1 MYQYNSVYSK
11 ELPSP
16 PKPNP
21 GVNLDQE
28 LKLYSNSS
36 ERELYDNLA
45 DLYAII
51 VSLEHLEK
59 AYIRD
64 CVPATAYSSA
74 CTKLIAQYKTAVNL
88 STEPF
93 DLLAF
98 CKKYFMS
105 CPAAVNRLKI
115 GVPATIEHAS
125 EASTTSAKYVAETV
139 QLFITLMDSLKL
151 NLKAVDQIH
160 PLLSDLIQS
169 LNRVVSGD
177 FEGKTKIRNWLVTLN
192 KMKASEEIDDEQA
205 RQLMFDLETA
215 HNEFYRSL
223 SDK

>member
-1 MYQYNSVYSK
+1 
-11 ELPSP
+11 
-16 PKPNP
+16 
-21 GVNLDQE
+21 
-28 LKLYSNSS
+28 
-36 ERELYDNLA
+36 
-45 DLYAII
+45 
-51 VSLEHLEK
+51 
-59 AYIRD
+59 
-64 CVPATAYSSA
+64 
-74 CTKLIAQYKTAVNL
+74 
-88 STEPF
+88 
-93 DLLAF
+93 
-98 CKKYFMS
+98 MS

-177 FEGKTKIRNWLVTLN
+177 FEGKIKIRNWLVTLN